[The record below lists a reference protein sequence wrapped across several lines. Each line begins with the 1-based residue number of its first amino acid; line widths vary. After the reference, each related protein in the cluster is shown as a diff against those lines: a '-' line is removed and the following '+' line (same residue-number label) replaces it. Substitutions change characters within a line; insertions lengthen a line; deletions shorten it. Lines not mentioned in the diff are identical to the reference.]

1 MWEDWKFWPD
11 RHVFTPM
18 LKKNVAFGAHK
29 QSKQIYYCPL
39 ERFPRGAKDPKKN
52 RTERITRGLSQ
63 IPNKASHL
71 HNMHRRPY

>member
-1 MWEDWKFWPD
+1 MDRFHRRRGMWEDWKFWPD

-39 ERFPRGAKDPKKN
+39 ERFPRGAKDPKKI
-52 RTERITRGLSQ
+52 ELKG
-63 IPNKASHL
+63 
-71 HNMHRRPY
+71 